1 MTMLDTNI
9 VAVSLPSIARDLHGE
24 FTDVEWVVSA
34 YILPFAAL
42 LMPAGALAD
51 RHGRRRMLYLGLSL
65 FTLASLLCG
74 LAPNLLVLN
83 LARAL
88 QPVGGALQLTASL
101 AVIAHGFEP
110 QHRAR
115 VYAIWATVM
124 GISPSLGA
132 IVGGLI
138 TSYLGWRWAFYI
150 NLPIGLGLMALG
162 LTSVDESRDPK
173 AARLDVPGILL
184 FGAGLFSIVWALI
197 EANRIGWGSAA
208 TLAKLAIGV
217 ALLVAFVFAERLHP
231 RPMIDLVL
239 FKDSSVVGA
248 ATSMLGYAAA
258 AMLMMTILPIYLQ
271 DAFGQSAAQAGL
283 AMVPFALPLFAGPAI
298 GAKLAAQLSS
308 RAMLTLGL
316 ATVAA
321 GDAILAAVVF
331 AGLGYWA
338 VVVGMAIVGFATGVL
353 NSETTK
359 AQVIAVPPERA
370 GMAAG
375 IAATTRFIGITV
387 GLAGLGAI
395 LTAAA
400 ESSLRRLGTQAVPL
414 DSVDWHALN
423 LRIVGGDAGGA
434 LSDLPP
440 AIRTAL
446 HQAVSAGVT
455 TGFAATFAA
464 AAVIAAVSSVL
475 AWRLVREPGA
485 VATPQ
490 REDALLAAQ
499 AEVTAAD

>member
-1 MTMLDTNI
+1 
-9 VAVSLPSIARDLHGE
+9 
-24 FTDVEWVVSA
+24 
-34 YILPFAAL
+34 
-42 LMPAGALAD
+42 
-51 RHGRRRMLYLGLSL
+51 
-65 FTLASLLCG
+65 
-74 LAPNLLVLN
+74 
-83 LARAL
+83 
-88 QPVGGALQLTASL
+88 
-101 AVIAHGFEP
+101 
-110 QHRAR
+110 
-115 VYAIWATVM
+115 
-124 GISPSLGA
+124 
-132 IVGGLI
+132 
-138 TSYLGWRWAFYI
+138 
-150 NLPIGLGLMALG
+150 
-162 LTSVDESRDPK
+162 
-173 AARLDVPGILL
+173 
-184 FGAGLFSIVWALI
+184 
-197 EANRIGWGSAA
+197 
-208 TLAKLAIGV
+208 
-217 ALLVAFVFAERLHP
+217 
-231 RPMIDLVL
+231 
-239 FKDSSVVGA
+239 
-248 ATSMLGYAAA
+248 
-258 AMLMMTILPIYLQ
+258 
-271 DAFGQSAAQAGL
+271 
-283 AMVPFALPLFAGPAI
+283 
-298 GAKLAAQLSS
+298 
-308 RAMLTLGL
+308 
-316 ATVAA
+316 
-321 GDAILAAVVF
+321 
-331 AGLGYWA
+331 
-338 VVVGMAIVGFATGVL
+338 MAIVGFATGVL

-475 AWRLVREPGA
+475 AWQLVREPGA